1 MSTRVG
7 STSGAKYL
15 ARVVNLDKVEE
26 QEYREACERL
36 AAYAAGEM
44 KNEELRMK
52 NGGIFHHHSSFILH
66 PSSDKKEAV

>member
-36 AAYAAGEM
+36 AAYVQ
-44 KNEELRMK
+44 
-52 NGGIFHHHSSFILH
+52 
-66 PSSDKKEAV
+66 KEVAR